1 MATNPNH
8 LYSQPR
14 LVDFILSEANGQ
26 RSREN
31 AVVTQ
36 AGAEVKS
43 GTLLAKLASGKY
55 VPYVNGDADAGVA
68 AAILYTH
75 LPSATGDTKAVI
87 FTRDC
92 EVKRSALTG
101 LDEAGDALVDL
112 NQAGIA
118 VRGVDTPGISTP
130 AL

>member
-1 MATNPNH
+1 MANPNH

-26 RSREN
+26 LSREN

-36 AGAEVKS
+36 TGDAVLS
-43 GTLLAKLASGKY
+43 GTLLAKLADGKY
-55 VPYVNGDADAGVA
+55 VPYVNGDADAGTV

-75 LPSATGDTKAVI
+75 LFAGTGDTKAVV
-87 FTRDC
+87 FARNC

-101 LDEAGDALVDL
+101 LDADGEADL
-112 NQAGIA
+112 NKLGIV
-118 VRGVDTPGISTP
+118 VRGVETPGIATP